1 METRNILT
9 REKKTRSDFQL
20 FPCFC
25 RNQVFV
31 SDLWWV
37 PDCDV
42 GWEGWR
48 YAADCWWRWWWKFP
62 DTTDPG
68 PDSRLQILMIRNN
81 YPGMNPITSQ
91 PILGSHLVFCLG
103 CSSSSLH
110 PQPLIT
116 ALMTVSVCLSSS
128 GSWLIIWSLTHY
140 QTQTSSLL
148 RGFRLQ
154 TAEEESLFAC
164 SRVYEVSV
172 TSLPS
177 NLCPPVINIHCLHH
191 VQISVSNSRL
201 PPVTAPGYGDTNMMF
216 KPSQWSRG
224 LISQWVT
231 AMLTG

>member
-9 REKKTRSDFQL
+9 REKKTRSDFQS
-20 FPCFC
+20 FPRFC

-31 SDLWWV
+31 LDLWWV

-68 PDSRLQILMIRNN
+68 PDSRLQMIRNN

-164 SRVYEVSV
+164 SSREYEVSV

-177 NLCPPVINIHCLHH
+177 NLCLPVINIHCLHH
-191 VQISVSNSRL
+191 VQISVSQL
-201 PPVTAPGYGDTNMMF
+201 LAPARQCPGIRRYEYD
-216 KPSQWSRG
+216 
-224 LISQWVT
+224 V
-231 AMLTG
+231 